1 LIDAGINFQTRSINR
16 ENRSFAVDYILN
28 DENIHINIK
37 NGIDK
42 IRPMLRFVNSYD
54 GSCKTSGHFGFFRE
68 VCSNG
73 LHVATSQIGFSVKHR
88 GDIAEVVI
96 PEISVLI
103 KKFLDNEY
111 YSLHQKFQVL
121 AERPIKNLNEFV
133 KWTCEKVD
141 LFQYQS
147 SEKNPEPSLNARMVI
162 EIVER
167 EKAGF

>member
-1 LIDAGINFQTRSINR
+1 
-16 ENRSFAVDYILN
+16 
-28 DENIHINIK
+28 
-37 NGIDK
+37 
-42 IRPMLRFVNSYD
+42 LRFVNSYD